1 MLIEQLCIAQYCNSC
16 LYLERALDS
25 LFFKFC
31 SEHRNRM
38 LIYRFSSQFFMGWS
52 SFKFHSESEHWN
64 MFVPN
69 IFLAAGLTFFHLK
82 HQTHASI
89 CTCQSNNVYFCTC
102 SSNRNWIN
110 MTIFDSIDHS
120 VSKQRLKPK
129 IWLGDDL
136 QTGLQDFG
144 GKPIRFYQV
153 IAEI

>member
-1 MLIEQLCIAQYCNSC
+1 
-16 LYLERALDS
+16 
-25 LFFKFC
+25 
-31 SEHRNRM
+31 
-38 LIYRFSSQFFMGWS
+38 
-52 SFKFHSESEHWN
+52 
-64 MFVPN
+64 
-69 IFLAAGLTFFHLK
+69 
-82 HQTHASI
+82 
-89 CTCQSNNVYFCTC
+89 
-102 SSNRNWIN
+102 